1 MRFSQWTKAEQH
13 DLFCFFLEG
22 QANEYYTL
30 LLEVCPRLRFRDI
43 LKKFDK
49 RFCTS
54 APDLTHQLNFHSA
67 SQNSYESQRES
78 ADRVLL
84 LATRAFPQ
92 LPDIHTHA
100 IPRLCYGAENVD
112 AGLYALNG
120 NPKTVEEALDRCSFT
135 STRGGEGPLCMGA
148 VFSPKSIIISIL
160 LYKKGGGLIE

>member
-1 MRFSQWTKAEQH
+1 MRLSQWTKAEQH

-22 QANEYYTL
+22 QASEYYTL

-67 SQNSYESQRES
+67 SQNKYESLRES

-84 LATRAFPQ
+84 LAT
-92 LPDIHTHA
+92 LHSLSCHA
-100 IPRLCYGAENVD
+100 IPRLCYGAEDVD

-120 NPKTVEEALDRCSFT
+120 NPKTVKEVLDRCSFT
-135 STRGGEGPLCMGA
+135 STRGREGPLCMGA
-148 VFSPKSIIISIL
+148 VFSPKSIIISIP